1 MFFGTLSTSIDGSAN
16 ASSIVLGQRTATRKL
31 NKVELLALLRPCD
44 VRGDERVHE
53 CFKVWSPPLRKRV
66 TDLPFIIDALACE
79 LRANW
84 CQALVQPCL
93 ETFDLVVFGAQVV
106 TWS

>member
-1 MFFGTLSTSIDGSAN
+1 
-16 ASSIVLGQRTATRKL
+16 
-31 NKVELLALLRPCD
+31 
-44 VRGDERVHE
+44 
-53 CFKVWSPPLRKRV
+53 LRKRV